1 MCKSLHQLL
10 KEGNSSTDWA
20 ILFFFLIKVVG
31 SYIWSAA
38 HSCCSSVLDFQESHR
53 GMGFRKN
60 EAGKKDANYM
70 DTYMMAEEHTKPYK
84 LLTIYDLW
92 KKW

>member
-1 MCKSLHQLL
+1 
-10 KEGNSSTDWA
+10 
-20 ILFFFLIKVVG
+20 
-31 SYIWSAA
+31 
-38 HSCCSSVLDFQESHR
+38 
-53 GMGFRKN
+53 
-60 EAGKKDANYM
+60 M